1 MIDKTTHVIIEQ
13 RHIINKTMS
22 GKNLIILT
30 VGPVSPESQK
40 VNPDNIKL
48 KLKIQNLIW
57 SAFVLF
63 FMHAVRMAAMLY
75 KIRYRGIQAKN
86 NMVYQPSVSSLRNKN
101 SMLKIIE
108 KQI

>member
-1 MIDKTTHVIIEQ
+1 
-13 RHIINKTMS
+13 
-22 GKNLIILT
+22 
-30 VGPVSPESQK
+30 
-40 VNPDNIKL
+40 
-48 KLKIQNLIW
+48 
-57 SAFVLF
+57 
-63 FMHAVRMAAMLY
+63 MHAVRMAAMLY